1 MGNCMLCTQ
10 IGVEPEFDQSAAYVE
25 GWLEAMKEIEI
36 SRLLSF
42 GKLCCNVRSTRQWE
56 TRVETAFRSQTGLRQ
71 SRRVQGPIP
80 RPPVSGRSE
89 RYRYTELP
97 RRASG

>member
-1 MGNCMLCTQ
+1 MGNCMLCAQ

-42 GKLCCNVRSTRQWE
+42 GKLCCNVRSSRQ
-56 TRVETAFRSQTGLRQ
+56 
-71 SRRVQGPIP
+71 
-80 RPPVSGRSE
+80 
-89 RYRYTELP
+89 
-97 RRASG
+97 